1 MTFSNFI
8 TESTNYK
15 DIVDDFDEIIRV
27 QSYANQVTVTGKIKG
42 KEETKRYQYR
52 DPRVALQVSR
62 RVRYFIGIK

>member
-27 QSYANQVTVTGKIKG
+27 ESYANQVTVTGKIKG

-52 DPRVALQVSR
+52 DPRVAHQVSIK
-62 RVRYFIGIK
+62 VRYFIGIK

>member
-52 DPRVALQVSR
+52 DPRVALQVSM